1 MGLSAGT
8 HLGPYEILSQL
19 GAGGMGEVYKAR
31 DTRLQRDVAIKILPA
46 AFAADPDRLHRFQQ
60 EARAIAILNHPH
72 ICHLYDIGP
81 DYLVMEYIEGQ
92 QLCCPLPPDDALRL
106 SMQIGAALQEAHS
119 KHILHRDLKPA
130 NIMVSAN
137 GEAKLL
143 DFGLAKFENAEVD
156 VTQWTLG
163 GTLVGTTAYMS
174 PEQAEG
180 RELDSRSD
188 IFSFGAV
195 LYELFSG
202 RRAFPGETTA
212 QVLSS
217 ILRDD
222 PPPLPFM
229 AVDAVVKRCLS
240 KNPGERFQ
248 IMADLLAALQQATMQ
263 PAAEPRILSPVQR
276 LSIAVL
282 PFANLSADPDNEY
295 FSDGLA
301 EEIINALIRVPGLKV
316 IGRTSAFAFKSKN
329 ENVGR
334 IAQALGVA
342 YVLEGSVRRAGNR
355 VRVMAQLLSTSDG
368 SHTWS
373 ERYDRQLTD
382 IFAIQDDIAQSIVAE
397 LCLKIDP
404 GSKQLLPNRHAA
416 NLEAHHLFLKGR
428 FYAGKRAA
436 PALQKAIQYFRD
448 AIELDPLYAPAYAG
462 LAECYVPLAFYGH
475 LRPSEAWPKVR
486 AASLQALEIDPTLAE
501 AQTALERARTL
512 IEWDLFGTEQE
523 FRTTIQHAPD
533 YGRARQCLAE
543 NLVATGRFDEAAA
556 QIERALESD
565 PLALAMNA
573 AVGLIGYFGRSYDLA
588 IEQLLKTIEMDAH
601 FYPAHWYLGLVY
613 EQKRE
618 FASAVSELREAAE
631 LSDNG
636 PIIVASLAAVLAAAG
651 ESEQARHLLEELRQ
665 VSASKYVPQLF
676 TAVVLSRL
684 GDRGAALDC
693 LEQAYVDRCPWLLFA
708 MVDPKLDQLRREPR
722 FDTLVRRM
730 GLSPTVESPII
741 RPS

>member
-397 LCLKIDP
+397 LCLKIDT

>member
-1 MGLSAGT
+1 
-8 HLGPYEILSQL
+8 
-19 GAGGMGEVYKAR
+19 
-31 DTRLQRDVAIKILPA
+31 
-46 AFAADPDRLHRFQQ
+46 
-60 EARAIAILNHPH
+60 
-72 ICHLYDIGP
+72 
-81 DYLVMEYIEGQ
+81 
-92 QLCCPLPPDDALRL
+92 
-106 SMQIGAALQEAHS
+106 
-119 KHILHRDLKPA
+119 
-130 NIMVSAN
+130 
-137 GEAKLL
+137 
-143 DFGLAKFENAEVD
+143 
-156 VTQWTLG
+156 
-163 GTLVGTTAYMS
+163 
-174 PEQAEG
+174 
-180 RELDSRSD
+180 
-188 IFSFGAV
+188 
-195 LYELFSG
+195 
-202 RRAFPGETTA
+202 
-212 QVLSS
+212 
-217 ILRDD
+217 
-222 PPPLPFM
+222 M

-248 IMADLLAALQQATMQ
+248 IMADLLAALRQATMQ

-397 LCLKIDP
+397 LCLKIDT

-618 FASAVSELREAAE
+618 FATAVSELRQAAE

-636 PIIVASLAAVLAAAG
+636 PIVVASLAAVLAAAG
-651 ESEQARHLLEELRQ
+651 ESEQARDLLEKLRQ

-676 TAVVLSRL
+676 IAVVLSRL